1 RLGFPGRLAFLGGGR
16 DGDGP
21 VGGQLIEAAAE
32 LAARQPALA
41 QHGVDAAM
49 AARVLRAILIDRR
62 APTDLLADQSLQAA
76 ALEAAAHVLASHGV
90 GVSPDDAR
98 TALRLL
104 TTGEFFGD
112 VASTTATVVRFVP
125 TLPLEIGRDIPR
137 MPFHL

>member
-1 RLGFPGRLAFLGGGR
+1 MDRFEERWHAAVEAARRALTDGGVSASDASMLQQGLARLGFPGRLAFLGGGR

-21 VGGQLIEAAAE
+21 VDGQLIEAAAE

-62 APTDLLADQSLQAA
+62 APTDLLADESLQAA

-90 GVSPDDAR
+90 GVS
-98 TALRLL
+98 
-104 TTGEFFGD
+104 
-112 VASTTATVVRFVP
+112 
-125 TLPLEIGRDIPR
+125 
-137 MPFHL
+137 